1 MADEIPAILHHVSVG
16 TNDFDKA
23 SAFYDSVL
31 TTVGAR
37 RVMEFQGVVAYGKT
51 FPEFW
56 VHGPLDGQPAA
67 VGNGTHFC
75 FIAPSQEA
83 VHAFYD
89 AALAAGGV
97 SDGEPGPRPDYGPDY
112 SGAFVRDLDGHKIE
126 AALATVT

>member
-23 SAFYDSVL
+23 SAFYDAVL

-37 RVMEFQGVVAYGKT
+37 RVMEFPGVVAYGKA

-75 FIAPSQEA
+75 FIASSQEA

-112 SGAFVRDLDGHKIE
+112 YGAFVRDPDGHKIE
-126 AALATVT
+126 AALAHE